1 MRFLLV
7 GSKFS
12 LIELQPEAACAVLA
26 DGIQILADRFTA
38 GGQLVRFLLVGLEIS
53 LFENARRECSADY
66 SPGQARAADYALLA
80 SARFPGRSTC
90 TVPSPTDIP
99 SRLLTISLLIFSFI
113 SPKSA

>member
-1 MRFLLV
+1 MQFPLM
-7 GSKFS
+7 GSKIS
-12 LIELQPEAACAVLA
+12 LIGLQPEAARAIPT
-26 DGIQILADRFTA
+26 GGNQILADRFTA
-38 GGQLVRFLLVGLEIS
+38 GGQLVRFLLVGLEIP
-53 LFENARRECSADY
+53 LFENAKRECSAAY
-66 SPGQARAADYALLA
+66 SPGQARAAYYALLA

>member
-1 MRFLLV
+1 MRFPLV
-7 GSKFS
+7 GHKIS
-12 LIELQPEAACAVLA
+12 LTDLQPEAARAVLA
-26 DGIQILADRFTA
+26 GGNQILADRFAA
-38 GGQLVRFLLVGLEIS
+38 GGQLVRFLLVGLEIP
-53 LFENARRECSADY
+53 LFENAKRECSAAY
-66 SPGQARAADYALLA
+66 SPGQARAAYYALLA